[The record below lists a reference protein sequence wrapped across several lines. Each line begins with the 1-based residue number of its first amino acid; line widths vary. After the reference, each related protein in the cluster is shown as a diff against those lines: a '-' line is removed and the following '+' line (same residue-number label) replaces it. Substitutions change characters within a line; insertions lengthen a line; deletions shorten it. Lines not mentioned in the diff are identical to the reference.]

1 MLCRLMAIRRVGPMA
16 SVSPIDSLVLGM
28 AVDRFAVYSAL
39 ALIFGVGAFTT
50 VLAPARVACE
60 IARRLRP
67 FVDVAVTV
75 FLVGT
80 VLWLPLEAGQ
90 INGAWDGAF
99 QPDTLQTL
107 LSATTSGTLWLERT
121 AVCLLL
127 VAVRLGLPGRPGR
140 QMVFLLSAGSLVSLV
155 FVGHAAM
162 DEGWLGDLHEAN
174 DASSHPRR
182 LRVDRVPDRARAMHG
197 HARRSRIATSGMR
210 RSIRFSTVG
219 HVAVALGPLTGM
231 VNTYLVL
238 GGWPFHLASL
248 YQVLLLGKVA
258 PVFGMVALALI
269 EPLRRSA
276 AASRPRCSRDSRPQ
290 TAHDCRTRVGRR
302 DTRARL
308 AVWSPLSVVSSHG
321 RRGLPEVRKDFRGES

>member
-1 MLCRLMAIRRVGPMA
+1 MLCRMMAIRRGGPMGSA
-16 SVSPIDSLVLGM
+16 SPIDSLVLGM
-28 AVDRFAVYSAL
+28 AVDRFAVYSSL

-80 VLWLPLEAGQ
+80 LLWLPLEAGQ

-127 VAVRLGLPGRPGR
+127 VAVRFALPGRPGR

-162 DEGWLGDLHEAN
+162 DDGWLGDLHEAN
-174 DASSHPRR
+174 DAVHILAASGWIGCLIALVPCMDMLDDPDLRR
-182 LRVDRVPDRARAMHG
+182 QACASL
-197 HARRSRIATSGMR
+197 
-210 RSIRFSTVG
+210 IRFSTVG
-219 HVAVALGPLTGM
+219 HVAVALVLLTGV

-238 GGWPFHLASL
+238 GRWPFHLASL

-258 PVFGMVALALI
+258 LAFGMVALALMNRYAVVPRLRARGAAAI
-269 EPLRRSA
+269 ADLRRLTIAELGLA
-276 AASRPRCSRDSRPQ
+276 AG
-290 TAHDCRTRVGRR
+290 V
-302 DTRARL
+302 L
-308 AVWSPLSVVSSHG
+308 ALVSLFGLLDPL
-321 RRGLPEVRKDFRGES
+321 

>member
-1 MLCRLMAIRRVGPMA
+1 MLCRMMAIRRVGPMG

-28 AVDRFAVYSAL
+28 AVDRFAVYSSL

-80 VLWLPLEAGQ
+80 LLWLPLEAGQ

-107 LSATTSGTLWLERT
+107 LRATTSGTLWLERT

-127 VAVRLGLPGRPGR
+127 VAVRLALPGRPGR

-174 DASSHPRR
+174 DAVHI
-182 LRVDRVPDRARAMHG
+182 L
-197 HARRSRIATSGMR
+197 
-210 RSIRFSTVG
+210 
-219 HVAVALGPLTGM
+219 
-231 VNTYLVL
+231 
-238 GGWPFHLASL
+238 
-248 YQVLLLGKVA
+248 
-258 PVFGMVALALI
+258 
-269 EPLRRSA
+269 
-276 AASRPRCSRDSRPQ
+276 AASGWIGCLIALVSLFGLLD
-290 TAHDCRTRVGRR
+290 
-302 DTRARL
+302 
-308 AVWSPLSVVSSHG
+308 PL
-321 RRGLPEVRKDFRGES
+321 